1 MVKVTVELSA
11 FSHSTELED
20 RVRAALLNA
29 VPAELRPRLS
39 QRVSIQRVE
48 GYYGNVVTVL
58 RVLVSGSAGLEV
70 LRYILC
76 SMGRTDLE
84 ILLATV
90 SSRIE
95 ERRARLHLRLG
106 KQDLYL
112 GKVRLYE
119 GGDVVKVVAS
129 FEGLR
134 GVELVD
140 YLREVAKSCAG

>member
-11 FSHSTELED
+11 FSHSTELEE
-20 RVRAALLNA
+20 RVREALLNA
-29 VPAELRPRLS
+29 VPAELRSKLS
-39 QRVSIQRVE
+39 QRVSAQRVE

-58 RVLVSGSAGLEV
+58 RVSASSSAGLEV

-84 ILLATV
+84 LLLATA
-90 SSRIE
+90 SSRVE
-95 ERRARLHLRLG
+95 ERRARLHLRLS
-106 KQDLYL
+106 KQELYL
-112 GKVRLYE
+112 GRVRLYE
-119 GGDVVKVVAS
+119 GSDVVKVVAS

-140 YLREVAKSCAG
+140 YLREVARFCGG

>member
-1 MVKVTVELSA
+1 MVRVTVELSA
-11 FSHSTELED
+11 FSHSTELEE
-20 RVRAALLNA
+20 RVRVALLNA
-29 VPAELRPRLS
+29 VPAELRQRLS
-39 QRVSIQRVE
+39 QRVSAQRVE

-58 RVLVSGSAGLEV
+58 KVSASGSAGLEV

-76 SMGRTDLE
+76 SMDRTDLE
-84 ILLATV
+84 LLLATA

-95 ERRARLHLRLG
+95 ERRARLHLRLS

-112 GKVRLYE
+112 GRVRLYE

-140 YLREVAKSCAG
+140 YIREVARSCGS